1 MKKDYIFLVM
11 LAAAAVAGLQACRE
25 ARPQDHIRLSGTVEV
40 NTVKIVPIM
49 GGRIMELSIEEG
61 NNVKEGDLVARID
74 CAELELQLK
83 QADAAVKGANAN
95 LKLLEKGARK
105 EDIRA
110 MRQTMKQARISLAK
124 IEKDKKTAGAL
135 LKSGAVPKNQVDD
148 LESAHGMASAQL
160 GAAQQ
165 QYSKLLKGAQP
176 EEIEAALSMVEQAEA
191 MVEVVRQK
199 LTHCELYA
207 PSTGTVMYKL
217 AEKGEVAA
225 PGIPVGVVA
234 DLSQVEVK
242 GFVAEKDLGFV
253 KIGGQAQV
261 YIDSMPSRPIKAKIT
276 HIASEAEFT
285 PKNIQTREERIKT
298 MYEIKVSVDNTKG
311 MLKSGMPADI
321 VIKK

>member
-1 MKKDYIFLVM
+1 
-11 LAAAAVAGLQACRE
+11 
-25 ARPQDHIRLSGTVEV
+25 
-40 NTVKIVPIM
+40 VPIM
-49 GGRIMELSIEEG
+49 GGRITELSIEEG
-61 NNVKEGDLVARID
+61 DDVKEGDLVARID

-124 IEKDKKTAGAL
+124 IEKDKKTSESL

-191 MVEVVRQK
+191 MVDVVRQK
-199 LTHCELYA
+199 LTNCELYA
-207 PSTGTVMYKL
+207 PSSGTIMYKL
-217 AEKGEVAA
+217 AEQGEVAA

-234 DLSQVEVK
+234 DLSRVEVK
-242 GFVAEKDLGFV
+242 GYVAEKDLGFV
-253 KIGGQAQV
+253 KIGGRAQV
-261 YIDSMPSRPIKAKIT
+261 VIDSMPSKPIKAKIT
-276 HIASEAEFT
+276 HVASEAEFT

-298 MYEIKVSVDNTKG
+298 MYEIKVSVDNTEG